1 MSHRAVPSSEPDR
14 QSDVEGLLGALRAAT
29 PARVGLGRAGAGL
42 PTAAMLEFQL
52 AHAKARDAVWA
63 ELDTEA
69 LRAALPGPSLVIASA
84 APDRRTFLLDP
95 ERGRRLDPHGAPLP
109 QTRADLAIL
118 IADGLCAAAV
128 QAQAPLLLRALLPR
142 LEGWRMAPL
151 VVARQGRVALGDA
164 VGDALGARAVLVL
177 LGERP
182 GLSAADSLGAYLTW
196 DPRPGRRDHERNCVS
211 NIREP
216 GGLSPP
222 QAAEKLAWLLH
233 EARRLGFTGV
243 DLKDRQDAAPL
254 MPPASPQIAP
264 PTPHGGD

>member
-142 LEGWRMAPL
+142 LFDLHAL
-151 VVARQGRVALGDA
+151 VKRYVRHPGFRGRTSLKVVLPALADDVTYEELA
-164 VGDALGARAVLVL
+164 VRDGATATLRY
-177 LGERP
+177 E
-182 GLSAADSLGAYLTW
+182 AAT
-196 DPRPGRRDHERNCVS
+196 R
-211 NIREP
+211 
-216 GGLSPP
+216 GGLSESERGRIFADLRAYCAVDTLALVRVV
-222 QAAEKLAWLLH
+222 QALAEQAGISL
-233 EARRLGFTGV
+233 RRGPGAT
-243 DLKDRQDAAPL
+243 
-254 MPPASPQIAP
+254 AP
-264 PTPHGGD
+264 PRSVPAAR